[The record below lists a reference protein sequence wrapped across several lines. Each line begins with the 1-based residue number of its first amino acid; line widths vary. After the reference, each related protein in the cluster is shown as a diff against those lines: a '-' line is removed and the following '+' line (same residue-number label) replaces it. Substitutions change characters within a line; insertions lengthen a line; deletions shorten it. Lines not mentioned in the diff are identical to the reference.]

1 MQRSTKKW
9 DNKAHIGIYVG
20 EHENVK
26 FDECCMIGSS
36 DLEGRRVIFA
46 RNDQRE
52 AHARIFAK
60 DHDQEEKP
68 YWNERSE
75 DHNKPHQKV
84 EALSK
89 RDVLYNQL

>member
-1 MQRSTKKW
+1 MQES
-9 DNKAHIGIYVG
+9 
-20 EHENVK
+20 
-26 FDECCMIGSS
+26 
-36 DLEGRRVIFA
+36 LQ
-46 RNDQRE
+46 RNDQKV

-68 YWNERSE
+68 YYWNERSE

-89 RDVLYNQL
+89 RDVLYNHITGFKKRLETSAARRRRCEGCKFK